1 MRVHYFVIASYTS
14 WGYYGGV
21 FSQAENSPDNYE
33 VTSYSSKCINY
44 VIFPI
49 SIAVFHILGISMQ
62 SIEEF
67 VAP

>member
-1 MRVHYFVIASYTS
+1 MLQVLSLLPILVGATM
-14 WGYYGGV
+14 GV
-21 FSQAENSPDNYE
+21 FCQAENSPDNYE

-44 VIFPI
+44 VIFPVP
-49 SIAVFHILGISMQ
+49 IAVFHILGISMQ